1 MQKMQVSL
9 DFTLTLFF
17 CTKVTIKK
25 CFDLTCEGVMLILL
39 DWWFVVDFTF
49 LCVVLT
55 NATRYTAGGARY
67 MFMER
72 GSLQSEPGARGKKIQ
87 SSLNP

>member
-1 MQKMQVSL
+1 
-9 DFTLTLFF
+9 
-17 CTKVTIKK
+17 
-25 CFDLTCEGVMLILL
+25 MLILL

-72 GSLQSEPGARGKKIQ
+72 GSLQSEPGGKNTK
-87 SSLNP
+87 